1 MEASMPNDD
10 DLDTVEIPKEID
22 DRTAQEAD
30 MIIVVKNGRALVVK
44 DREEKG
50 GEMSIG
56 DLIGRLLRE
65 PVGQPGVFSRKF

>member
-1 MEASMPNDD
+1 MPNDD
-10 DLDTVEIPKEID
+10 DLDTVEIPKELD

-30 MIIVVKNGRALVVK
+30 MSIVVRCALVVK

-65 PVGQPGVFSRKF
+65 PVGQPGVFSGKF

>member
-65 PVGQPGVFSRKF
+65 PVGQPGVFSGKF